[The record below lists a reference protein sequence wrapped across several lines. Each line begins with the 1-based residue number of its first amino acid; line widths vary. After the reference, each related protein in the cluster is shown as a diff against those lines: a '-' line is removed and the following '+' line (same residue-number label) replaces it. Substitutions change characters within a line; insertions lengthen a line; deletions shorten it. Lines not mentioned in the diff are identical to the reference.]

1 MNITRVERDGVE
13 FFTINATGESGMSES
28 GLARLCGVARQT
40 VSELLQNWIA
50 GKTCPECLKPLIDK
64 DFGSQARI
72 TGKTPSEC
80 LKPFADKDFRSQAKL
95 QAQGLNHVTVVKA
108 EVCAAVIE
116 YYAFESRYKTK
127 EALFAFRKFAT
138 MGIQSWIQEITGWH
152 QSAPEPEQKVSSR
165 RVVRSQISAS
175 RNDRPKPSQL
185 APQIKP
191 PDAIELDLAT
201 IDLLT
206 REIAQGS
213 TFRLYLQL
221 LKFDAMEQ
229 RPPVADIAEASNIKR
244 SVFYTSLKQLRQLG
258 LYPDWL
264 EPRPHNGIEKSIR
277 DRLHQTL
284 GGRVEAPTKF
294 GPVDLLT
301 PTELIEVK
309 ELPDWKTGLGQ
320 LLAKTKCY
328 SDRAKR
334 LHLYGRSSHNLDNIR
349 ACCAEFDIAV
359 TFESI

>member
-13 FFTINATGESGMSES
+13 FFTIDATGESGMSES
-28 GLARLCGVARQT
+28 GLARLCGVSHQAINK
-40 VSELLQNWIA
+40 LLQTSVATLSPSKCLEALFGRNFRLQL
-50 GKTCPECLKPLIDK
+50 CPELKGLDNAK
-64 DFGSQARI
+64 VVR
-72 TGKTPSEC
+72 SEFC
-80 LKPFADKDFRSQAKL
+80 SKI
-95 QAQGLNHVTVVKA
+95 
-108 EVCAAVIE
+108 IE
-116 YYAFESRYKTK
+116 YYAFESKHKTK
-127 EALFAFRKFAT
+127 EAMFAFRKFAEI
-138 MGIQSWIQEITGWH
+138 GIRCWIQEITGWQH
-152 QSAPEPEQKVSSR
+152 SVPQPETRVSSR

-229 RPPVADIAEASNIKR
+229 RPPVADIAAASNIKR

-264 EPRPHNGIEKSIR
+264 EPRPHNGLEKSIR

-301 PTELIEVK
+301 ATELIEVK

-320 LLAKTKCY
+320 LLAKTNCY

-334 LHLYGRSSHNLDNIR
+334 LHLYGRSSNNLDNIR